1 MRIDS
6 LIPSRD
12 GLMHKYMDRD
22 LLEEC
27 LIWSLSIEEFKNEQV
42 ASNHALVETILTPA
56 KSEEAVVV

>member
-12 GLMHKYMDRD
+12 GLMHEYMNRD

-27 LIWSLSIEEFKNEQV
+27 LTRLISIEELKNEQV
-42 ASNHALVETILTPA
+42 ASNLVVVETF
-56 KSEEAVVV
+56 